1 MYESH
6 TRAKA
11 TRAGVAFFL
20 FFPFQKLPSPVQI
33 RFKENFIIIKTIHS

>member
-20 FFPFQKLPSPVQI
+20 FSLSKNSPLLS
-33 RFKENFIIIKTIHS
+33 KYDSKKTLLS

>member
-20 FFPFQKLPSPVQI
+20 FPFPELPSPVQI